1 MSIDRPL
8 IELFKLESALDVSSI
23 FRLRYAFFKI
33 KGVKN
38 TFSDRNCSVALV
50 YGIILGG
57 ELDWTVG
64 L

>member
-8 IELFKLESALDVSSI
+8 IELFKLESALDASSI
-23 FRLRYAFFKI
+23 FRLRYAFFF

-50 YGIILGG
+50 YGILLGG

>member
-1 MSIDRPL
+1 MPHP
-8 IELFKLESALDVSSI
+8 FLDSDM
-23 FRLRYAFFKI
+23 LFFKI

-50 YGIILGG
+50 YGILLGG